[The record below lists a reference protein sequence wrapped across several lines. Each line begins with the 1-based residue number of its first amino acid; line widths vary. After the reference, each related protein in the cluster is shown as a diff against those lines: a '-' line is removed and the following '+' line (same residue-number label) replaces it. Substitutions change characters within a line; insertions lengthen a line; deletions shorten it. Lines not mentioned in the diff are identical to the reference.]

1 MMIRDATRIQA
12 PMITVSIMM
21 ITVPVMLIVQRI
33 RIDNTRVATVVN
45 GLTAVQKGMISN
57 VVVISGIAS
66 SK

>member
-1 MMIRDATRIQA
+1 MIRDAIRIQV
-12 PMITVSIMM
+12 PMVNVSIMM

-33 RIDNTRVATVVN
+33 RIDNARVATVVN